1 MQQESL
7 KKKTVKGVMWSAM
20 ERFSTQGVQFVVM
33 IVMARLLTPHDYGIV
48 GLLTI
53 FLAIAQALIDS
64 GFSQALI
71 RKQDR
76 TDVDNNT
83 VFYFNLVVS
92 GGLYVVLFLI
102 APFVADFYKLPL
114 LCSVMRVVCLGVIF
128 NSLAVVQR
136 ALYTARLDF
145 KTQAKA
151 SFFSAVVSGVIGIS
165 LAYYGSGV
173 WALVIQQLINLALNT
188 ILLWIMSSWRP
199 QLCYSWEAFRELF
212 SFGSKMLAS
221 GLLDTIYVN
230 IYPIVIGKL
239 FSASSLGHYTRAQ
252 QFAQF
257 PSSNLTG
264 ILQRV
269 SYPVL
274 CEIQNDD
281 VRLAE
286 AYRRLLKLSA
296 YIIFPLMVGVSSVSQ
311 ALVNITIGSRWQY
324 CALLLQI
331 ICFSYMWYPIHAI
344 NLNLLQVKG
353 RSDFFLK
360 LEIAKKIV
368 GVSVLC
374 FTYRFGL
381 EAMCFGNIASSLLC
395 LVINTYYT
403 GRLINVG
410 YFKQMCDL
418 LPTFVVCL
426 FMYALIFVI
435 NQFVYSDVLQLLV
448 GILVGISFYFAVT
461 YILKFKELQE
471 LLSMVKRK

>member
-165 LAYYGSGV
+165 LAYYGAGV

-296 YIIFPLMVGVSSVSQ
+296 YIIFPLMVGVSSS
-311 ALVNITIGSRWQY
+311 
-324 CALLLQI
+324 
-331 ICFSYMWYPIHAI
+331 
-344 NLNLLQVKG
+344 
-353 RSDFFLK
+353 
-360 LEIAKKIV
+360 LE
-368 GVSVLC
+368 L
-374 FTYRFGL
+374 
-381 EAMCFGNIASSLLC
+381 
-395 LVINTYYT
+395 
-403 GRLINVG
+403 
-410 YFKQMCDL
+410 
-418 LPTFVVCL
+418 
-426 FMYALIFVI
+426 
-435 NQFVYSDVLQLLV
+435 
-448 GILVGISFYFAVT
+448 
-461 YILKFKELQE
+461 
-471 LLSMVKRK
+471 

>member
-33 IVMARLLTPHDYGIV
+33 IVMARLLSPHDYGIV

-76 TDVDNNT
+76 TEVDNNT

-165 LAYYGSGV
+165 LAYYGAGV

-252 QFAQF
+252 QFAHF

-360 LEIAKKIV
+360 LEIAKKLV

-410 YFKQMCDL
+410 FLKQMRDL
-418 LPTFVVCL
+418 LPTLVVCL
-426 FMYALIFVI
+426 FMYALILVI
-435 NQFVYSDVLQLLV
+435 NQFIYSDVLQLLV
-448 GILVGISFYFAVT
+448 SILVGISFYIAVT